1 MFVTTHVLAGTAL
14 GLVTRHPLLGLAAGA
29 ASHLALDSV
38 PHWGGV
44 ARPTFLAVAVVD
56 GLLGVAVL
64 AAAVRTTP
72 RALRLRVVAGITGAV
87 VPDLDKPAVLF
98 LGVNP
103 FPAAFERLHGAV
115 QREAAGW
122 WWVEVL
128 TGALLAAAVVALLQR
143 ARGSVS
149 RRE

>member
-1 MFVTTHVLAGTAL
+1 MFVTTHVLAGAAL

-29 ASHLALDSV
+29 ASHLALDAV
-38 PHWGGV
+38 PHWGDV
-44 ARPTFLAVAVVD
+44 APSTFLTVAVVD

-64 AAAVRTTP
+64 AAAVRATP
-72 RALRLRVVAGITGAV
+72 RALRLRAVAGITGAV

-103 FPAAFERLHGAV
+103 FPAAVERAHGAV

-128 TGALLAAAVVALLQR
+128 AGALLATAVVALLRR
-143 ARGSVS
+143 AREAAS
-149 RRE
+149 RRQ